1 MDKDVM
7 TDTEMLLAAFR
18 EFRLG
23 MQNWIEK
30 TGSKTTLTHPQM
42 ILLAVLDDLGES
54 TMTALT
60 RKMGTTMGAVTNLVD
75 RLVYAGFLDRQHDTQ
90 DRRVV
95 KVRLKDE
102 GRDLI
107 RSANA
112 EIVLDEHHD
121 VLLIPESALIY
132 NEKKETF
139 VEVPDVSTPT
149 GRRQAKN
156 TLSASRSQ
164 LVRSAT

>member
-1 MDKDVM
+1 MDKDVR

-112 EIVLDEHHD
+112 EIVEYLARFFGQVPARDRKTFLAVYRKVGDLVRADEVAD
-121 VLLIPESALIY
+121 
-132 NEKKETF
+132 KT
-139 VEVPDVSTPT
+139 
-149 GRRQAKN
+149 
-156 TLSASRSQ
+156 SAS
-164 LVRSAT
+164 T